1 MSLTFRIILKDPT
14 EGVEFG
20 LQKGAGNRY
29 ETVQKQKATKGNLHF
44 DFIAEVKK
52 GKSGDYSLQGPFV
65 QGPPQGRF
73 VYIDIG
79 TAAGQVGSPWT
90 RRLKIPLTGISQELL
105 TDVFNG
111 HNKILET
118 KVPGTGRDGGPNCAT
133 VKPFEGWNQIEK
145 GTR

>member
-1 MSLTFRIILKDPT
+1 MSLSFHIVLSNPS
-14 EGVEFG
+14 EGVVFG
-20 LQKGAGNRY
+20 LQKGAGNGY

-44 DFIAEVKK
+44 DFMAEVKK

-105 TDVFNG
+105 ADVFNG
-111 HNKILET
+111 QDKMLET

-133 VKPFEGWNQIEK
+133 VKPFEGWYLIEK
-145 GTR
+145 GSK